1 VDVKAPDGYEIV
13 HAATRDEWRE
23 WLAEHHASEKA
34 AWLVIHKKASTE
46 PSVTYDE
53 AVEEALCFGWVD
65 SKVNTLDASR
75 SMLWFAPR
83 RPRTGWSAP
92 NKQRV
97 QRMIEQ
103 GRMAPAGLARV
114 EAAKRDGTWNAL
126 DAVEALEVP
135 DDLAAALASMPPAAE
150 HFTAFPRSAKRGILE
165 WIQAARRPATR
176 QARIEETARL
186 ASRNERANQWKPKH
200 EN

>member
-1 VDVKAPDGYEIV
+1 VTR
-13 HAATRDEWRE
+13 AATAPPNSVHPVTRAEWRR
-23 WLAEHHASEKA
+23 WLEENHASLSGVWFI
-34 AWLVIHKKASTE
+34 AWKKTVGKPRVE
-46 PSVTYDE
+46 YDE

-103 GRMAPAGLARV
+103 GRMAPAGLAKV
-114 EAAKRDGTWNAL
+114 EAAKRDGTWSAL

-135 DDLAAALASMPPAAE
+135 ADLAAALASVPPATE